1 MITKIITLS
10 SFIFILCCN
19 NIELVLEDNNSAQQ
33 LKNNIFVV
41 MSGEKN
47 ERYNREIYSFF
58 GSNKNS
64 DYILTTLFNE
74 RKENRVVKKNQVA
87 EKINYELLA
96 KRSKLIFFTAWEIA
110 NQEER
115 IKVNP

>member
-87 EKINYELLA
+87 EK
-96 KRSKLIFFTAWEIA
+96 LIM
-110 NQEER
+110 N
-115 IKVNP
+115 